1 MKVKHALLAN
11 RLFTLLLLSSFIP
24 SAAAWWSPDWLQRK
38 TIAVN
43 TTATGVNLQ
52 TPVENVPVLVRLHS
66 GNFPQFLN
74 VRDGGIDF
82 RFVAGD
88 DQTPLKYHVEK
99 FDAASG
105 IALAWVNL
113 PAINPQS
120 TSNEFKLY
128 FGNASAVNGADAG
141 ASFDPETATV
151 LHFNESSTIV
161 DSTAYQSQV
170 SGQIISNPAS
180 IIGNGAIL
188 SGAEALSIADAGQL
202 QLTPEKG
209 FSAEMWIKFDELPQ
223 TPAYLFD
230 RLDASGVRMSVT
242 ANDSGTEAQYAD
254 TELSAGALT
263 PGQWHHVAVV
273 VTAGDMTL
281 YVDGAAV
288 SSAAIA
294 ATAMTGPVYI
304 GGAADGT
311 GLAPMQIDEVRISGI
326 ARSADYVAFSAAI
339 QGPRND
345 QIVTYGG
352 DETSGQ
358 AAHGEEGG
366 HASHFGIIIQNVF
379 GRSEAIV
386 EQIVIGIC
394 VLMAAIAFMVMFIKA
409 VNLSR
414 ARRATNKFLRAFNSL
429 NEQGQHMNALLESAK
444 KYSDSPLFQV
454 YTQGFKEVNQRI
466 SPSVGAAAAGL
477 DSKALGAI
485 SAAMDTTMVREGQKL
500 NSLLVLLTI
509 AISGGP
515 FVGLLGTVVGVMVTF
530 AAIAATGD
538 VNIAAIAPGMAA
550 ALLATV
556 AGLGVAIPALFGYN
570 YLSSKVKELSADMR
584 VFADEFTAKINEEYG
599 A

>member
-1 MKVKHALLAN
+1 MNLLRNLSARRMFALALLS
-11 RLFTLLLLSSFIP
+11 LFIP
-24 SAAAWWSPDWLQRK
+24 SVLAWWSPDWLQRK
-38 TIAVN
+38 TIAIN
-43 TTATGVNLQ
+43 TTATGANLQ
-52 TPVENVPVLVRLHS
+52 STVENVPVLVRLHS

-82 RFVAGD
+82 RFIAAD

-113 PAINPQS
+113 PAVNAQS
-120 TSNEFKLY
+120 TDNEFKLY

-141 ASFDPETATV
+141 ATFDPDTATV
-151 LHFNESSTIV
+151 LHFNESAAIV
-161 DSTAYQSQV
+161 DSTAYQSQI

-188 SGAEALSIADAGQL
+188 SGAEALSIADGGQL

-209 FSAEMWIKFDELPQ
+209 FSVAMWVKFDELPQ
-223 TPAYLFD
+223 APAFVFD
-230 RLDASGVRMSVT
+230 RTDANGPRLSLAVTDAQTVFTYAGV
-242 ANDSGTEAQYAD
+242 
-254 TELSAGALT
+254 ELSAAPLT
-263 PGQWHHVAVV
+263 AGQWHHLGAVISA
-273 VTAGDMTL
+273 TEMTL
-281 YVDGAAV
+281 YVDGAPVGSSEVTAV
-288 SSAAIA
+288 PMS
-294 ATAMTGPVYI
+294 GPVYL
-304 GGAADGT
+304 GGAADGS
-311 GLAPMQIDEVRISGI
+311 GLAPVQLDEVQISTV
-326 ARSADYVAFSAAI
+326 ARSPDYMAFSAAI

-358 AAHGEEGG
+358 AAHGEQGG

-409 VNLSR
+409 INLSR
-414 ARRATNKFLRAFNSL
+414 ARRATNKFLRAFNGLS
-429 NEQGQHMNALLESAK
+429 EQGQAMDTLLDSGK
-444 KYSDSPLFQV
+444 KYADSPLFQV
-454 YTQGFKEVNQRI
+454 YTQGFKQVNQRL

-477 DSKALGAI
+477 DAKALGAI
-485 SAAMDTTMVREGQKL
+485 GAAMDTTMVREGQKL

-570 YLSSKVKELSADMR
+570 YLSAKVKELSADMR
-584 VFADEFTAKINEEYG
+584 VFADEFTAKINEEFG